1 MKIKAL
7 IKCPAYTA
15 SGYGVHSRQI
25 IHALLSDP
33 AFDVCVEPL
42 TWGNCAWTI
51 EENEKQI
58 IRPLVEKFMQ
68 SKQNGKENWDL
79 FIHVTIPNEFERKG
93 KFNVGVTAGTET
105 DRISPN
111 WAQKCNEMDLI
122 IVPSNHAKQAF
133 DNTVIDW
140 ENQQT
145 GEKGQL
151 KVTKPLLVCHEG
163 VDTSIFKKLLPQE
176 LSEPFKSL
184 KLTADFNFLC
194 VGQWGKGGY
203 GEDRKNIANTIK
215 WFIETFRC
223 RKDVGLVLKL
233 NMARN
238 HLLDEEMVVKRIEE
252 IKANYDKNDIP
263 PIHLIHGYLKPKE
276 MVSLYS
282 HPQIKAFVSFSNG
295 ESWGLPLLE
304 AAACELPI
312 VSTNWGGQL
321 SFLRKGFFSPV
332 AYDLKEI
339 PEAAV
344 WEPILIKG
352 SRWAKARE
360 DDAKHRMQKMVAQ
373 YIKPRDWAK
382 ELAKEV
388 QEKFD
393 EKVTNQ
399 HFVNAVKQEMLKQVA
414 DQLDPIEYLQS
425 LIDTPDDFNIFYS
438 MPMSTG
444 DVFIST
450 AVIDGLQKQLPP
462 NSKIYFA
469 TQPKYFDLLKGN
481 PHVYKC
487 VPWNEGM
494 LQSELLEEV
503 FDLALT
509 PNIETHY
516 VFSNWLKKGQ
526 GSKILAE
533 MYAQHC
539 ESELGEYHIE
549 REVFIDLP
557 EQYMTVHTTS
567 GKGQWEGRYYRSY
580 QEVVDNIKQLYP
592 DLKVVQVGAED
603 EPALNVDVDL
613 RGKTNYQQL
622 AFVVEG
628 SSLHL
633 CPDTFSAHI
642 AAAVDTPFVALY
654 GCSSA
659 RHTRPWVKDL
669 NASKFFLLQSERL
682 TGCKERPCYKNKCKK
697 SDDPAG
703 PMNEIQE
710 KSIFDACARLLK
722 DYENVEA

>member
-1 MKIKAL
+1 M
-7 IKCPAYTA
+7 
-15 SGYGVHSRQI
+15 
-25 IHALLSDP
+25 
-33 AFDVCVEPL
+33 
-42 TWGNCAWTI
+42 
-51 EENEKQI
+51 
-58 IRPLVEKFMQ
+58 
-68 SKQNGKENWDL
+68 
-79 FIHVTIPNEFERKG
+79 
-93 KFNVGVTAGTET
+93 
-105 DRISPN
+105 
-111 WAQKCNEMDLI
+111 
-122 IVPSNHAKQAF
+122 
-133 DNTVIDW
+133 
-140 ENQQT
+140 
-145 GEKGQL
+145 
-151 KVTKPLLVCHEG
+151 
-163 VDTSIFKKLLPQE
+163 
-176 LSEPFKSL
+176 
-184 KLTADFNFLC
+184 
-194 VGQWGKGGY
+194 
-203 GEDRKNIANTIK
+203 
-215 WFIETFRC
+215 
-223 RKDVGLVLKL
+223 
-233 NMARN
+233 
-238 HLLDEEMVVKRIEE
+238 
-252 IKANYDKNDIP
+252 
-263 PIHLIHGYLKPKE
+263 
-276 MVSLYS
+276 
-282 HPQIKAFVSFSNG
+282 
-295 ESWGLPLLE
+295 
-304 AAACELPI
+304 
-312 VSTNWGGQL
+312 
-321 SFLRKGFFSPV
+321 
-332 AYDLKEI
+332 
-339 PEAAV
+339 
-344 WEPILIKG
+344 
-352 SRWAKARE
+352 
-360 DDAKHRMQKMVAQ
+360 
-373 YIKPRDWAK
+373 
-382 ELAKEV
+382 
-388 QEKFD
+388 
-393 EKVTNQ
+393 
-399 HFVNAVKQEMLKQVA
+399 
-414 DQLDPIEYLQS
+414 
-425 LIDTPDDFNIFYS
+425 
-438 MPMSTG
+438 
-444 DVFIST
+444 
-450 AVIDGLQKQLPP
+450 
-462 NSKIYFA
+462 
-469 TQPKYFDLLKGN
+469 
-481 PHVYKC
+481 
-487 VPWNEGM
+487 
-494 LQSELLEEV
+494 LEEV